1 MKRVLF
7 VDDEGKALDALK
19 LMLRVQEFPWEAAY
33 ASNGK
38 SALDLMAEK
47 PFDVIISDIRM
58 PEMDGAA
65 LLKIVCE
72 CFPGAVRIVVC
83 SQEEMNG
90 ALRAVPVAH
99 QFLLKPCDPH
109 MLRVAVERATSLS
122 DVLSNKM
129 LASIVGSVKDLPVL
143 PRTFMALREKLADPN
158 ASVKEVVKL
167 VEQDISISAKILQ
180 LVNSAFFGLPREIS
194 TMNTAVSYLGIDM
207 LQNLVLSAEVFRV
220 FENAAKLPGFSFE
233 ELHEHSQLTA
243 KIASHIPVP
252 AAVHSAAVVAGLL
265 HDVGK
270 LVLATRSPKHFARAL
285 EGAAEEKRPLF
296 AVEQDLMG
304 VSHAEVG
311 AYLLGIW
318 GLPCPVIEAVAHHHH
333 PERVP
338 QDTLDAVAVVHVA
351 NYLAHE
357 NPVRPAAEEDSNA
370 YLKPDPEYLENLGLT
385 DQISAWNEY
394 AQAAAIEMRGG
405 PKREARPAMET
416 TKK

>member
-7 VDDEGKALDALK
+7 VDDEPKALEALK
-19 LMLRVQEFPWEAAY
+19 LMLQVQEFPWEAAY
-33 ASNGK
+33 ASSGK
-38 SALDLMAEK
+38 TALDSMAEK

-72 CFPGAVRIVVC
+72 RFPGAVRIVVC

-90 ALRAVPVAH
+90 ALRTVPVAH

-129 LASIVGSVKDLPVL
+129 LASTVGSVKDLPVL

-180 LVNSAFFGLPREIS
+180 LVNSALFGLPREIS

-207 LQNLVLSAEVFRV
+207 LHNLVLSAEVFRV

-233 ELHEHSQLTA
+233 EVHEHSQLTA
-243 KIASHIPVP
+243 KIAAHIPVP
-252 AAVHSAAVVAGLL
+252 AAVHSAAMVAGLL

-285 EGAAEEKRPLF
+285 QGAAEEKRPLF

-318 GLPCPVIEAVAHHHH
+318 GLPCPVVEAVAHHHH

-338 QDTLDAVAVVHVA
+338 QTTLDAVAVVHVA
-351 NYLAHE
+351 NYLAHG

-385 DQISAWNEY
+385 DQISTWNGY
-394 AQAAAIEMRGG
+394 AESAAIEMRGG
-405 PKREARPAMET
+405 PKRETRPAMGT
-416 TKK
+416 TRK

>member
-7 VDDEGKALDALK
+7 VDDEPKALEDLK
-19 LMLRVQEFPWEAAY
+19 VMLQVQEFPWEAAY
-33 ASNGK
+33 ASSGK

-72 CFPGAVRIVVC
+72 RFPGAVRIVVC

-143 PRTFMALREKLADPN
+143 PRTFMALREKLADPK

-285 EGAAEEKRPLF
+285 VGAAEEKRPLVRRGTGFDGCVARGGGRVF
-296 AVEQDLMG
+296 AG
-304 VSHAEVG
+304 
-311 AYLLGIW
+311 YLGIAMPGGGSGGAPSPSAARSARNAGCSGRGSRGELSW
-318 GLPCPVIEAVAHHHH
+318 RTRIPCVLPP
-333 PERVP
+333 R
-338 QDTLDAVAVVHVA
+338 
-351 NYLAHE
+351 
-357 NPVRPAAEEDSNA
+357 
-370 YLKPDPEYLENLGLT
+370 
-385 DQISAWNEY
+385 
-394 AQAAAIEMRGG
+394 AI
-405 PKREARPAMET
+405 PIVFVFEARSGISRESRPHGSDFGVERIRGNRRD
-416 TKK
+416 

>member
-1 MKRVLF
+1 MKRALF
-7 VDDEGKALDALK
+7 VDDERESLEALK
-19 LMLRVQEFPWEAAY
+19 GMLERQGLPWEAAF
-33 ASNGK
+33 ATSGK
-38 SALDLMAEK
+38 SALDLLSKES
-47 PFDVIISDIRM
+47 FDAIISDIRM

-65 LLKIVCE
+65 LLKIACE
-72 CFPGAVRIVVC
+72 RFPGVVRIVVC

-90 ALRAVPVAH
+90 SPRAVPVAH
-99 QFLLKPCDPH
+99 QFLLKPCEPH

-122 DVLSNKM
+122 DVLSNKL
-129 LASIVGSVKDLPVL
+129 LANIVGSVKNLPVL

-158 ASVKEVVKL
+158 ASMKEVVKL

-180 LVNSAFFGLPREIS
+180 LVNFTFFGLPREIS
-194 TMNTAVSYLGIDM
+194 TLNTAVSYLGIDM

-220 FENAAKLPGFSFE
+220 FENTAKLPGFSFE
-233 ELHEHSQLTA
+233 DLHEHSQLTA

-285 EGAAEEKRPLF
+285 EGAAKEKRPLF

-318 GLPCPVIEAVAHHHH
+318 GLPCPVVEAVAHHHH

-357 NPVRPAAEEDSNA
+357 NPVRPAAEEDSST

-385 DQISAWNEY
+385 DQISAWNEF
-394 AQAAAIEMRGG
+394 AESAAIEMRGG
-405 PKREARPAMET
+405 RKRETRPAVET
-416 TKK
+416 TRK

>member
-33 ASNGK
+33 ASSGK
-38 SALDLMAEK
+38 SALDLLAEK

-72 CFPGAVRIVVC
+72 RFPGAVRIVVC

-109 MLRVAVERATSLS
+109 MLRVAVARATRLS

-158 ASVKEVVKL
+158 APVKEVVKL

-220 FENAAKLPGFSFE
+220 FENSANLPGFSFE

-252 AAVHSAAVVAGLL
+252 AAVHSAAVVVAGLL

-285 EGAAEEKRPLF
+285 EGAAEEKPPLF

-311 AYLLGIW
+311 AYLLEIW
-318 GLPCPVIEAVAHHHH
+318 GLPCPVVEAVAHHHH

-338 QDTLDAVAVVHVA
+338 QETLDAVAVVHVA

-357 NPVRPAAEEDSNA
+357 NPVRGSPA
-370 YLKPDPEYLENLGLT
+370 G
-385 DQISAWNEY
+385 
-394 AQAAAIEMRGG
+394 
-405 PKREARPAMET
+405 
-416 TKK
+416 